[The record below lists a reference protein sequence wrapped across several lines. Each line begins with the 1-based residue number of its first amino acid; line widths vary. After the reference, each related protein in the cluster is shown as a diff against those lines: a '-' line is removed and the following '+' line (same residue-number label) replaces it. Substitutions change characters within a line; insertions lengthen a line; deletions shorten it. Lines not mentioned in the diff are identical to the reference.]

1 MWQIQWLLQLIP
13 DSVFVWI
20 TYALFLTGV
29 VLYIASKLVTII
41 PMINRYKIAAELAGV
56 VTLIVAA
63 YFYGGVEYRQ
73 MIADLKARVAVAE
86 QQSKD
91 ANSALE
97 KKTREKV
104 QVIKETVYV
113 NKTIIK
119 ETAGRQIDSQCV
131 LPRSA
136 VSLHNSASSNQ
147 VSRGAE
153 SADGTPSTV
162 KASELLET
170 VVDNYGA
177 CHENAEKLRGWQE
190 WYSTQKK
197 IFDAVT
203 KQ

>member
-1 MWQIQWLLQLIP
+1 MWQIQWMLQLIP
-13 DSVFVWI
+13 DSLFVWI

-41 PMINRYKIAAELAGV
+41 PMINRYKLVAELSGV
-56 VTLIVAA
+56 AVLIVAA
-63 YFYGGVEYRQ
+63 YFYGGVGYRE

-91 ANSALE
+91 ANVALE
-97 KKTREKV
+97 KKTKEKV

-136 VSLHNSASSNQ
+136 VSLHNSASGNQ
-147 VSRGAE
+147 VSRGPE
-153 SADGTPSTV
+153 STDGTPSTV

-190 WYSTQKK
+190 WYQTQKK
-197 IFDAVT
+197 IFDAIA
-203 KQ
+203 K

>member
-1 MWQIQWLLQLIP
+1 MWQIQWMLQLIP
-13 DSVFVWI
+13 DSLFVWI

-29 VLYIASKLVTII
+29 VLYIASKLATIL
-41 PMINRYKIAAELAGV
+41 PFVSRYKLGAELLGV
-56 VTLIVAA
+56 AVLIVSA
-63 YFYGGVEYRQ
+63 YFYGGVGYRE
-73 MIADLKARVAVAE
+73 MIADLKGRIAVAE

-91 ANSALE
+91 ANTALE
-97 KKTREKV
+97 NKTKEKV
-104 QVIKETVYV
+104 RVIKETVYV

-147 VSRGAE
+147 VSRGPE
-153 SADGTPSTV
+153 STDGTPSTV

-177 CHENAEKLRGWQE
+177 CHETAEKLRGWQE
-190 WYSTQKK
+190 WYQIQKK
-197 IFDAVT
+197 IHESIR
-203 KQ
+203 

>member
-1 MWQIQWLLQLIP
+1 MWQIQWMLQLIP
-13 DSVFVWI
+13 DSIFVWI
-20 TYALFLTGV
+20 TYALFLAGI
-29 VLYIASKLVTII
+29 VLYIASKLVGWLPFIG
-41 PMINRYKIAAELAGV
+41 RYKIAAELAGV
-56 VTLIVAA
+56 AALVVAA
-63 YFYGGVEYRQ
+63 YFYGGVEYRL
-73 MIADLKARVAVAE
+73 MIAELKNKVAAAE

-91 ANSALE
+91 ANVALE

-136 VSLHNSASSNQ
+136 VSLHNSASANQ
-147 VSRGAE
+147 VSRGPE
-153 SADGTPSTV
+153 STDGTPSAV

-177 CHENAEKLRGWQE
+177 CHENTEKLRGWQE
-190 WYSTQKK
+190 WYRTQKQIHESIK
-197 IFDAVT
+197 
-203 KQ
+203 